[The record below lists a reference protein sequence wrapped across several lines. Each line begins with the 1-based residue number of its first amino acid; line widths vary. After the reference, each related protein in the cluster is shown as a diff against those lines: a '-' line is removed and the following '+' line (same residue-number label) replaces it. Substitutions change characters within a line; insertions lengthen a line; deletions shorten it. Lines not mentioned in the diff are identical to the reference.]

1 MEVNMTKWSLSKVA
15 LRASYLFTH
24 VLFLNISKLESE
36 DGEGVIST
44 AIVVLIVAFLAVGMW
59 IAFKALMG
67 QTTTTI
73 SSQVSQLGQ

>member
-1 MEVNMTKWSLSKVA
+1 MTKWSLSNVTP
-15 LRASYLFTH
+15 RASYLMAC
-24 VLFLNISKLESE
+24 VLYFNHNKLEPE

-44 AIVVLIVAFLAVGMW
+44 AIVVLIMAFLAVGMW

>member
-1 MEVNMTKWSLSKVA
+1 MTKWSLSQVA
-15 LRASYLFTH
+15 SRASYLFTH
-24 VLFLNISKLESE
+24 VFFMNIGRLEYE